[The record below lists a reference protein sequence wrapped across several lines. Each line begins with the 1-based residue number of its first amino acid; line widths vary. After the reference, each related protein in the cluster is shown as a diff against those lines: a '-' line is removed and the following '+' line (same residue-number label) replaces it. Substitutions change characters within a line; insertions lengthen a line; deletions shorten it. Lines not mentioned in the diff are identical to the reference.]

1 MEPEPINIL
10 IIDDDLSYVKSAQ
23 YHLKKFQAKKFNVT
37 WKEDGPKGLQ
47 ELQKNPNINV
57 VLMDHVLPTM
67 TGLEV
72 IRQIHE
78 KKINVPIIFLTSK
91 KDYKVAVEAIKSGA
105 EDYLAKDEIVESM
118 LPRTIIAVLERS
130 QLKKKIA
137 DIEKGKLITQKRS
150 EAIRELVV
158 AVCHEFNNPLA
169 AIKISADILARQV
182 LSREDRKLLASI
194 DKHIEEIEKEITKLR
209 HIQFERTH
217 RVLPDRE
224 TPETAKQP

>member
-23 YHLKKFQAKKFNVT
+23 HHLKKFQAKKFNVT

-47 ELQKNPNINV
+47 ELQNNPNINV

-72 IRQIHE
+72 IHQIHE

-118 LPRTIIAVLERS
+118 LPRTILAVLERC

-137 DIEKGKLITQKRS
+137 EIEKGRLITQKRG

-158 AVCHEFNNPLA
+158 TVCHEFNNPLA
-169 AIKISADILARQV
+169 AIKISVDILARQM
-182 LSREDRKLLASI
+182 LSSEDRKLLASI
-194 DKHIEEIEKEITKLR
+194 DKQIEEIEKEITKLR
-209 HIQFERTH
+209 DIQFVRAH
-217 RVLPDRE
+217 GVLPDRE
-224 TPETAKQP
+224 TPETAKRP

>member
-1 MEPEPINIL
+1 MESETINVL

-23 YHLKKFQAKKFNVT
+23 HHLKKYQAKKFNVT
-37 WKEDGPKGLQ
+37 WKEDGPKGLD
-47 ELQKNPNINV
+47 ELQRNPNINL

-72 IRQIHE
+72 IRQIRGM
-78 KKINVPIIFLTSK
+78 KISVPIIFLTSN

-118 LPRTIIAVLERS
+118 LPRTIIGVLERT

-137 DIEKGKLITQKRS
+137 EVEKNKLIKQKRA

-158 AVCHEFNNPLA
+158 TVCHEFNNPLA
-169 AIKISADILARQV
+169 AIKISADILARQT
-182 LSREDRKLLASI
+182 LSGEDRKLLTDI
-194 DKHIEEIEKEITKLR
+194 EKHIEIIEKEITKLR
-209 HIQFERTH
+209 DIQFERTDQVFTN
-217 RVLPDRE
+217 RKAPA
-224 TPETAKQP
+224 TSKQP